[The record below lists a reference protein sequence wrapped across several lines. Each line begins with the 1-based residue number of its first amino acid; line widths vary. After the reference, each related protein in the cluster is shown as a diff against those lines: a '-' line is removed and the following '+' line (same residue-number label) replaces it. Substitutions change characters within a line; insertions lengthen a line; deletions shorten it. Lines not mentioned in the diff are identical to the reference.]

1 MKIRRSHA
9 AFAAGACFL
18 GLAAYG
24 VGCSVPDRTFY
35 DDTAGSGGAS
45 GASGHPGSSGGSG
58 GGAKAGAPGAAG
70 ADDGGTTGDA
80 GDSPGGAAGAAGAT
94 ETGGTGNV
102 RPTPSKGLI
111 VIGGTDIDQAKGL
124 ISVIAPATGKELAR
138 ETLPLTTQVAGIA
151 YDGADQKDVWYVF
164 VGADFPA
171 KPDKVVDLQVRYFND
186 LTDKWITLSKV
197 TTLPPPVP
205 GTLTVLN
212 DRVAYL
218 SHVVSGSTT
227 VPALTILDTTDVK
240 AVKTIAAAYT
250 PSTAFTGSMVTLI
263 GNRGTAAD
271 TTGVGG
277 TLDLGLQQS
286 CNQTTKVCQ
295 LFVQPIPVGDTIGS
309 ALGHVLGAYQ
319 GTPVAYASQLEQL
332 DFFALSPASGSVK
345 VYRATPNAPESA
357 DSFNAPQSANDL
369 SAMTVAECQKTAL
382 VTADS
387 ENALYG
393 VTLNAGAGVNFDLGR
408 AGQLVAYEPF
418 TRGVIAT
425 YNPTTNDFQTAAE
438 DAGIVG
444 PQITAV
450 DVTSTGGATLKL
462 VARTKLWAPPT
473 DLRANVLVTRFPVP
487 FTCTP

>member
-1 MKIRRSHA
+1 
-9 AFAAGACFL
+9 
-18 GLAAYG
+18 
-24 VGCSVPDRTFY
+24 
-35 DDTAGSGGAS
+35 
-45 GASGHPGSSGGSG
+45 
-58 GGAKAGAPGAAG
+58 
-70 ADDGGTTGDA
+70 
-80 GDSPGGAAGAAGAT
+80 
-94 ETGGTGNV
+94 
-102 RPTPSKGLI
+102 
-111 VIGGTDIDQAKGL
+111 
-124 ISVIAPATGKELAR
+124 
-138 ETLPLTTQVAGIA
+138 
-151 YDGADQKDVWYVF
+151 
-164 VGADFPA
+164 
-171 KPDKVVDLQVRYFND
+171 
-186 LTDKWITLSKV
+186 
-197 TTLPPPVP
+197 
-205 GTLTVLN
+205 
-212 DRVAYL
+212 
-218 SHVVSGSTT
+218 
-227 VPALTILDTTDVK
+227 
-240 AVKTIAAAYT
+240 
-250 PSTAFTGSMVTLI
+250 
-263 GNRGTAAD
+263 
-271 TTGVGG
+271 
-277 TLDLGLQQS
+277 
-286 CNQTTKVCQ
+286 
-295 LFVQPIPVGDTIGS
+295 
-309 ALGHVLGAYQ
+309 VLGAYQ

>member
-1 MKIRRSHA
+1 MQIRPTHA
-9 AFAAGACFL
+9 AFAVGACLL
-18 GLAAYG
+18 GLTAYG

-35 DDTAGSGGAS
+35 DDTAGNGD
-45 GASGHPGSSGGSG
+45 SGGSAGSAASG
-58 GGAKAGAPGAAG
+58 GVAKAGAPSNNAG
-70 ADDGGTTGDA
+70 ADDGGTMGDA
-80 GDSPGGAAGAAGAT
+80 GESPGGAAGTTGTAGNP
-94 ETGGTGNV
+94 GDV
-102 RPTPSKGLI
+102 RPVPSRGLI
-111 VIGGTDIDQAKGL
+111 VIGGTDLDQVKGL
-124 ISVIAPATGKELAR
+124 ISVIAPASGKELAR
-138 ETLPLTTQVAGIA
+138 DTLPQTAQVAGIA

-171 KPDKVVDLQVRYFND
+171 KPDKVVDLQVRYFD
-186 LTDKWITLSKV
+186 DTSDKWITLSKL

-212 DRVAYL
+212 NRVAYL
-218 SHVVSGSTT
+218 SHVVSGATT

-240 AVKTIAAAYT
+240 AVKTIASAYT
-250 PSTAFTGSMVTLI
+250 PATAFVGNMVTLI
-263 GNRGTAAD
+263 GTRGTAAD
-271 TTGVGG
+271 ATGVGG
-277 TLDLGLQQS
+277 TLDLGLQQT
-286 CNQTTKVCQ
+286 CDKNKVCQ

-309 ALGHVLGAYQ
+309 ALGHVLGSYQ
-319 GTPVAYASQLEQL
+319 GKPVAYASQLDQL
-332 DFFALSPASGSVK
+332 DFFALSPAAGNVK

-357 DSFNAPQSANDL
+357 DSFDAPQSANDL
-369 SAMTVAECQKTAL
+369 SGMTVAECQKTAL

-425 YNPTTNDFQTAAE
+425 YNPSSNDFQTAPA
-438 DAGIVG
+438 DAGVVG
-444 PQITAV
+444 PEITAV

-462 VARTKLWAPPT
+462 VERTKLWSPPT

-487 FTCTP
+487 FKCAQ

>member
-1 MKIRRSHA
+1 MKIRRMHA
-9 AFAAGACFL
+9 AFAAGACFV

-35 DDTAGSGGAS
+35 DDTAGSGAS
-45 GASGHPGSSGGSG
+45 SGSEASGGSAG
-58 GGAKAGAPGAAG
+58 RTTAGAPGNAG
-70 ADDGGTTGDA
+70 ANDGGTVGEGGEAQGGEA
-80 GDSPGGAAGAAGAT
+80 GST
-94 ETGGTGNV
+94 ETAGGGNV

-111 VIGGTDIDQAKGL
+111 VIGGTDIDQAHGL

-138 ETLPLTTQVAGIA
+138 ETLPLTAQVAGIA
-151 YDGADQKDVWYVF
+151 YDGADQKDVWYLF

-186 LTDKWITLSKV
+186 ITDKWITLSKL

-227 VPALTILDTTDVK
+227 VAALTILDTTDVR

-250 PSTAFTGSMVTLI
+250 PQTPFSGNMVTLI
-263 GNRGTAAD
+263 GTRGTAAD
-271 TTGVGG
+271 ATGVGG
-277 TLDLGLQQS
+277 TLDLGLQQA
-286 CNQTTKVCQ
+286 CNASKVCQ

-309 ALGHVLGAYQ
+309 ALGHVLGSYQ

-332 DFFALSPASGSVK
+332 DFFALSPATGNVK

-357 DSFNAPQSANDL
+357 DSFDAPQSANDL
-369 SAMTVAECQKTAL
+369 SGMAVAECQKTAL
-382 VTADS
+382 VTANS

-393 VTLNAGAGVNFDLGR
+393 VTLSAGAGVNFDLGR

-418 TRGVIAT
+418 TRSVIAT
-425 YNPTTNDFQTAAE
+425 YNPTSDDFKTAPE
-438 DAGIVG
+438 DAGVAG
-444 PQITAV
+444 PEITAV
-450 DVTSTGGATLKL
+450 DVTSTGGATLKM
-462 VARTKLWAPPT
+462 VERTKLWEPPT

-487 FTCTP
+487 FTCAP

>member
-1 MKIRRSHA
+1 MQISRNRA
-9 AFAAGACFL
+9 AFAAAACFL
-18 GLAAYG
+18 GLTAHG

-35 DDTAGSGGAS
+35 DDTAGTGGSGG
-45 GASGHPGSSGGSG
+45 PGGSTGSG
-58 GGAKAGAPGAAG
+58 GGAKAGSPGAAG
-70 ADDGGTTGDA
+70 ANDGGALGDA
-80 GDSPGGAAGAAGAT
+80 GDSPGGAAGADTAGS
-94 ETGGTGNV
+94 TGNV
-102 RPTPSKGLI
+102 RPVPSRGLI
-111 VIGGTDIDQAKGL
+111 VIGGTDVDRVKGL

-138 ETLPLTTQVAGIA
+138 EILPLTAQVAGIA

-186 LTDKWITLSKV
+186 VSDKWITLSKL

-218 SHVVSGSTT
+218 SHVVSGGTT

-250 PSTAFTGSMVTLI
+250 PPTAFTGNMVTLI
-263 GNRGTAAD
+263 GTRGTAAD
-271 TTGVGG
+271 ATGVGG
-277 TLDLGLQQS
+277 TLDLGLQQT
-286 CNQTTKVCQ
+286 CDRNKVCQ
-295 LFVQPIPVGDTIGS
+295 LFVQPIPIGDTIGS
-309 ALGHVLGAYQ
+309 ALGHVLGSYQ
-319 GTPVAYASQLEQL
+319 GNPVAYASQTEQL
-332 DFFALSPASGSVK
+332 DFFALSPATGNVK
-345 VYRATPNAPESA
+345 VYRATPNAPEAA
-357 DSFNAPQSANDL
+357 DSFDAPQSANDL

-425 YNPTTNDFQTAAE
+425 YNPTTNDFQTAPE
-438 DAGIVG
+438 DAGVVG
-444 PQITAV
+444 PEITAV
-450 DVTSTGGATLKL
+450 EVTSTGGATLKL
-462 VARTKLWAPPT
+462 VERTKLWDPPT

-487 FTCTP
+487 FKCEP